1 MCELSKII
9 YIYIHKSSPYLFFAE
24 GTKLV
29 VNYDKAFTNGTFLDT
44 AFGAYESAVMGLKE
58 KILQPSNQEAAASI
72 ASNNN
77 EVGKDGSVTY
87 P

>member
-9 YIYIHKSSPYLFFAE
+9 YIH
-24 GTKLV
+24 TKVLHIFSLQKGQNSV
-29 VNYDKAFTNGTFLDT
+29 VNYDKASTNGTFLDT
-44 AFGAYESAVMGLKE
+44 AFGAYESAVMDFKE
-58 KILQPSNQEAAASI
+58 EILQPSNQEGAASI
-72 ASNNN
+72 DSNNN

>member
-9 YIYIHKSSPYLFFAE
+9 YIY
-24 GTKLV
+24 TKVPHIFSLQKGQNFV
-29 VNYDKAFTNGTFLDT
+29 VNYDKAFANGTFLDT
-44 AFGAYESAVMGLKE
+44 AFGAYESAVMDFKE

-72 ASNNN
+72 DSNNN

>member
-1 MCELSKII
+1 
-9 YIYIHKSSPYLFFAE
+9 
-24 GTKLV
+24 
-29 VNYDKAFTNGTFLDT
+29 
-44 AFGAYESAVMGLKE
+44 MGLKE